1 MLKIKK
7 KVKRMNVTDLI
18 ILSVGIGLINCFK
31 DKKFNTNYFLK
42 TSLTFFTLG
51 LIIMGNLFLNDLL
64 DKYLP
69 SEEYGIW
76 LLEVCY
82 CYIRF
87 IQQLKGFKKRPIALF
102 VNYP

>member
-1 MLKIKK
+1 
-7 KVKRMNVTDLI
+7 MNVTDLI
-18 ILSVGIGLINCFK
+18 ILSVVIGLIKGLK

-51 LIIMGNLFLNDLL
+51 LTLIIIGNLFLNDLL

-76 LLEVCY
+76 LFGGLLLLY
-82 CYIRF
+82 SIYTTI
-87 IQQLKGFKKRPIALF
+87 KGFLKKTNSALH
-102 VNYP
+102 

>member
-1 MLKIKK
+1 
-7 KVKRMNVTDLI
+7 MNVTDLI

-76 LLEVCY
+76 LFGGLLLLY
-82 CYIRF
+82 SIYTTI
-87 IQQLKGFKKRPIALF
+87 KGFLKKTNSPLH
-102 VNYP
+102 